1 MLVIKSVEFREKM
14 FLFPVPFFKKSL
26 NREDETLILTVLGT
40 GSIAVSGS
48 I

>member
-1 MLVIKSVEFREKM
+1 MLVIKSVGFREKI
-14 FLFPVPFFKKSL
+14 FLFPMPLFKKSL

-40 GSIAVSGS
+40 GSIVV